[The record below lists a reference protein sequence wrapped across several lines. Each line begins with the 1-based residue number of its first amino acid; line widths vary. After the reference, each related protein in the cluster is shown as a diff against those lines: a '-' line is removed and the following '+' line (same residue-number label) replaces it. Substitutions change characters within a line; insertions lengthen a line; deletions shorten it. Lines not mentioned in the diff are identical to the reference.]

1 MKALL
6 GAIEKRYDDRFKK
19 IDNIQK
25 ICEKKCPGSEKPVWK
40 YRQSRKQQQR
50 YVR

>member
-1 MKALL
+1 M
-6 GAIEKRYDDRFKK
+6 
-19 IDNIQK
+19 IDLKNRQYTK
-25 ICEKKCPGSEKPVWK
+25 NMLNKCPGSEKPVWK